1 MVWDSYGEA
10 LRKWRFEPFL
20 LAILML
26 KLLKNMVI
34 GSGGHLETIK
44 REDSWR
50 LLEELGRRSDLPWI
64 CMGDFNEILHLREK
78 VGGNLR
84 PDWQLSNF
92 TETINRYNLLDMG
105 YISEDFTWSR
115 RLGSCG
121 WVRERLDRALVSTTW
136 LTMFLRVRL
145 YYVATLMSN
154 HYMLVLKTPQ
164 IGQRVPR
171 R

>member
-1 MVWDSYGEA
+1 MVT
-10 LRKWRFEPFL
+10 
-20 LAILML
+20 
-26 KLLKNMVI
+26 

-78 VGGNLR
+78 VGGNLQ
-84 PDWQLSNF
+84 PNWQMSNF
-92 TETINRYNLLDMG
+92 RETINRCNLLDMG
-105 YISEDFTWSR
+105 YIGEDYTWSR

-145 YYVATLMSN
+145 YYVATLTSD

-164 IGQRVPR
+164 TGQRVP
-171 R
+171 